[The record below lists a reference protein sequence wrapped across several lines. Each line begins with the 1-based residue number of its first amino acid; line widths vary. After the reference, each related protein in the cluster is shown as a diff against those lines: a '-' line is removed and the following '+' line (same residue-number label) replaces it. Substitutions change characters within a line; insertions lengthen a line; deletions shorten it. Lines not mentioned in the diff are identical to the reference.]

1 MPSGKKLFVH
11 RDRFSLDGLFRAEL
25 LPLPPRAQH
34 RPLPHPR
41 ILFAGRALDVTTA
54 ASIARASSEITLIGP
69 RGRFSPSCRVF
80 VACLS
85 VPVHP
90 LVFLVTRETIIIQAT
105 AQSQRG
111 CDTTRTPLPS
121 PRWT

>member
-54 ASIARASSEITLIGP
+54 ASIARASSEITLIGSG
-69 RGRFSPSCRVF
+69 GRFSPSCRLL
-80 VACLS
+80 VAAPS
-85 VPVHP
+85 APVPP
-90 LVFLVTRETIIIQAT
+90 LVFFVRRETN
-105 AQSQRG
+105 S
-111 CDTTRTPLPS
+111 PLGL
-121 PRWT
+121 R